1 MYAAFFGKKAVKV
14 YAALVVVFV
23 LVGST
28 LKVDLVWNMSDMFN
42 GLMVIPNLIA
52 ILASIPIV
60 RKLSREHEGLL
71 KK

>member
-1 MYAAFFGKKAVKV
+1 
-14 YAALVVVFV
+14 
-23 LVGST
+23 
-28 LKVDLVWNMSDMFN
+28 MSDMFN
-42 GLMVIPNLIA
+42 GLIPNLIA